1 MLNVKV
7 DEKELPNK
15 DSDVTSLEDNSY
27 DDKFIGYEKWFY
39 LIRNYAKLVL
49 SGLSFIGGV
58 VLIVFF
64 VCKFDDICDQYPA
77 VLNVFLDS
85 KMTEPLWMF
94 AWSLFSVILVI
105 LSLALGLFNIYC
117 GKKKKSDT
125 AIKTSITEGISRI
138 LQEIRKLKE

>member
-27 DDKFIGYEKWFY
+27 DDKFIRYEKWFY
-39 LIRNYAKLVL
+39 LIRNYTKLVL

-85 KMTEPLWMF
+85 KMNEPLWMF